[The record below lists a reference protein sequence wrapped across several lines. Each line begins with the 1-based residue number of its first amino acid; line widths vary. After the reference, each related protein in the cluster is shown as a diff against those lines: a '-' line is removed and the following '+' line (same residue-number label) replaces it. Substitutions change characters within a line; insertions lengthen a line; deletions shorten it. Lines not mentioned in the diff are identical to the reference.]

1 MNHQKQFSAVFL
13 LLGLLSLGLFSCT
26 EETGKETEV
35 NFDQQSMLTNIGQN
49 IIFPAYANFNTKA
62 STLEERV
69 HDFTQSPSTATL
81 AAAQDALKETY
92 RAWQK
97 VSLYEFGPA
106 EKVALRLNVNNATVT
121 FAPDFPGIE
130 NDIASGSWNLDFYSS
145 LRKKGLPALDYLLF
159 SGDSPEEILAA
170 YTTAEHAAA
179 RKEYLHDVT
188 DQLAGLAL
196 EVYNGWAPEGGNY
209 LGEFT
214 TTTGSAAGSPLS
226 LLVNQFNEGYEISK
240 NKRLG
245 IPAGTKSTD
254 GSPIP
259 LAVEA
264 YYSGISLELLQL
276 NLQNVEA
283 VFRGE
288 ANGTDGPGLD
298 DYIDAI
304 YEAGNIQDDLTAII
318 LDQFQKIHQAVNA
331 LPAPLSAAVVN
342 APDKTATAYD
352 EMVQLVQ
359 YTKTDMPQA
368 LGVNISYYD
377 NDGD

>member
-1 MNHQKQFSAVFL
+1 MSHPKRFSTLLL
-13 LLGLLSLGLFSCT
+13 LLGSLSLGFLSCT
-26 EETGKETEV
+26 EEGEKETEV
-35 NFDQQSMLTNIGQN
+35 SFDQQSMLTNIGQN

-69 HDFTQSPSTATL
+69 HDFTHEPTTATL
-81 AAAQDALKETY
+81 AAAQDALMDAY

-106 EKVALRLNVNNATVT
+106 EEAALRLNVNNSTVT
-121 FAPDFPGIE
+121 FSPDFPAIE
-130 NDIASGSWNLDFYSS
+130 NDIAAGSWNLDFYSS

-159 SGDSPEEILAA
+159 SGESQEAILEA

-179 RKEYLHDVT
+179 RRQYLHDVT
-188 DQLAGLAL
+188 DQVAGLAL

-209 LGEFT
+209 LGEFN
-214 TTTGSAAGSPLS
+214 TTTGNEAGSPLS
-226 LLVNQFNEGYEISK
+226 LLVNQFNEGYEINK

-245 IPAGTKSTD
+245 IPAGTKSPD
-254 GSPIP
+254 GAPIP

-283 VFRGE
+283 VFKGE

-304 YEAGNIQDDLTAII
+304 YEAGNIQDDLTGII
-318 LDQFQKIHQAVNA
+318 LGQFQNIHQAVNA
-331 LPAPLSAAVVN
+331 LPAPLSEAVVIV
-342 APDKTATAYD
+342 PDKAIAAYD
-352 EMVQLVQ
+352 EMANLVQ

-368 LGVNISYYD
+368 LGVNISYFD